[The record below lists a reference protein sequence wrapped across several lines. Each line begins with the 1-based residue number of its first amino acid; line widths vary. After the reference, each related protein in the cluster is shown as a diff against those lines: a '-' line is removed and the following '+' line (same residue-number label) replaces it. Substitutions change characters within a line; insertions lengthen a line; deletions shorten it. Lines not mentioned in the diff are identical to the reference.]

1 MRYSKTELLRAM
13 SLNPWFGSL
22 PLAERKAMLAVAT
35 LQALQPG
42 DMVYH
47 KGDHSGGFYGVL
59 QGTLRV
65 STLGEDGREGIL
77 AMLEPGN
84 WFGET
89 MMLDGHQRPHDV
101 TALEMSVLLVISA
114 TDFKRLMQRNGFA
127 HGITA
132 LLCTR
137 VRNLFALVEDT
148 MLRSIRTRVA
158 RRLISLSHGDTTMAP
173 QARAK
178 VQVSHE
184 ELAMMLGVTR
194 QTLAKELK
202 YFVRN
207 GVLGLGYGRIDILEP
222 DALLREAGL
231 A

>member
-1 MRYSKTELLRAM
+1 MRYSKTDLLRTM

-42 DMVYH
+42 DQVYH
-47 KGDHSGGFYGVL
+47 KGDQSGGFYGVL

-65 STLGEDGREGIL
+65 STVGEDGREGIL
-77 AMLEPGN
+77 AMLESGN

-89 MMLDGHQRPHDV
+89 MMLDGQRRPHDV
-101 TALEMSVLLVISA
+101 TALEMSVLLVISSA
-114 TDFKRLMQRNGFA
+114 DFKRLMLRNGFA

-137 VRNLFALVEDT
+137 IRNLFALVEDT

-202 YFVRN
+202 YFVRS
-207 GVLGLGYGRIDILEP
+207 GVLGLGYGRIDILAP